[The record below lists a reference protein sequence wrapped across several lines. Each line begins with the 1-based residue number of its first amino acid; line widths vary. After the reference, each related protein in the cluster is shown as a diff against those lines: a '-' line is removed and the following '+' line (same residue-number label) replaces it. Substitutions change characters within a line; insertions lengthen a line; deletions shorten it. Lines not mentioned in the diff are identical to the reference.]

1 MDNSSDNRRPLA
13 AFERY
18 IAECGP
24 VLKQRYDQRLAGDLS
39 RQQWLDC
46 FQRNVVAVMAEFYD
60 DAFAQLRLLTFDAR
74 RCQVKQG
81 MVDLTGQVLAIFDG
95 FSDELLSYAVEKHR
109 TSCALSNFPDEHKP
123 DKAYVNDVKRDIG
136 ELWRNFALTIN
147 HHFLQQR

>member
-1 MDNSSDNRRPLA
+1 MDNSSDNSRSLA

-24 VLKQRYDQRLAGDLS
+24 LMKQRYDQRLAGDLS
-39 RQQWLDC
+39 RQQWQDC

-60 DAFAQLRLLTFDAR
+60 EALAQLRLLRFDAR
-74 RCQVKQG
+74 RCEVKQG

-95 FSDELLSYAVEKHR
+95 FSDQLLLYAVDKHR

-123 DKAYVNDVKRDIG
+123 DRAYVNAVKRDVAD
-136 ELWRNFALTIN
+136 LWRNFALDIN
-147 HHFLQQR
+147 RHFLQQR